1 MEFADKNGTYYKLLS
16 PVVEALGF
24 SIVELSAANRQDGL
38 HISLVIYSP
47 AGVSVKDCERVHRL
61 AAARTEVASDSRDV
75 YFEVSSPG
83 INRNLKYSDEFAV
96 FTGRRV
102 RVLCGESSDWIYGDI
117 LSADRENVVIE
128 TIEKNEN
135 KTEKSE
141 KKIPYSQIRKA
152 KLDFSWEEA

>member
-1 MEFADKNGTYYKLLS
+1 MEFADRNGTYYKMLS

-38 HISLVIYSP
+38 HISLVIFSP
-47 AGVSVKDCERVHRL
+47 TGVTVKDCEKVHRL
-61 AAARTEVASDSRDV
+61 AAARTEVASDNRDV

-83 INRNLKYSDEFAV
+83 INRNIKYADEFAV
-96 FTGRRV
+96 FAGRGIK
-102 RVLCGESSDWIYGDI
+102 VLCEGESEWVHGII
-117 LSADRENVVIE
+117 LSADEQNVIIE
-128 TIEKNEN
+128 TSEKI
-135 KTEKSE
+135 E

>member
-1 MEFADKNGTYYKLLS
+1 MEFADRNGTYYKMLS

-38 HISLVIYSP
+38 HISLVIFSP
-47 AGVSVKDCERVHRL
+47 AGVTVKDCEKVHRL
-61 AAARTEVASDSRDV
+61 AAARTEVASDNRDV

-83 INRNLKYSDEFAV
+83 INRNIKYADEFVV
-96 FTGRRV
+96 FAGRGIK
-102 RVLCGESSDWIYGDI
+102 VLCEGESEWVHGII
-117 LSADRENVVIE
+117 LSADEQNVIIE
-128 TIEKNEN
+128 TSEKI
-135 KTEKSE
+135 E

>member
-1 MEFADKNGTYYKLLS
+1 MEFADRNGTYYKMLL

-38 HISLVIYSP
+38 HISLVIFSP
-47 AGVSVKDCERVHRL
+47 AGVTVKDCEKVHRL
-61 AAARTEVASDSRDV
+61 AAARTEVASDNRDV

-83 INRNLKYSDEFAV
+83 INRNIKYADEFAV
-96 FTGRRV
+96 FAGRGIK
-102 RVLCGESSDWIYGDI
+102 VLCEGESEWVHGII
-117 LSADRENVVIE
+117 LSADEQNVIIE
-128 TIEKNEN
+128 TSEKI
-135 KTEKSE
+135 E

>member
-1 MEFADKNGTYYKLLS
+1 MEFADRNGTYYKMLS

-38 HISLVIYSP
+38 HISLVIFSP
-47 AGVSVKDCERVHRL
+47 AGVTVKDCEKVHRL
-61 AAARTEVASDSRDV
+61 AAARTEVASDNRDV

-83 INRNLKYSDEFAV
+83 INRNIKYADEFAV
-96 FTGRRV
+96 FAGRGIK
-102 RVLCGESSDWIYGDI
+102 VLCEGESEWVHGII
-117 LSADRENVVIE
+117 LSADEQNVIIE
-128 TIEKNEN
+128 TSEKI
-135 KTEKSE
+135 E